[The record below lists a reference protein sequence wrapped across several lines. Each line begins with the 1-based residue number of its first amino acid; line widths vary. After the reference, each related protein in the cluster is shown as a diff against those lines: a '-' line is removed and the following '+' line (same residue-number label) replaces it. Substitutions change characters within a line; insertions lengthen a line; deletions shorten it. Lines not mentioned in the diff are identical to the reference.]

1 MLPLMQGI
9 REAVSCPVA
18 ALPVAYRTTREH
30 PSFVSLEG
38 EHLELL
44 PNGRPF
50 PTALDPFTCDRYEVA
65 QFARDAQAL
74 GVGYIGLCC
83 GAAPHHVRSLAEAL
97 GRTPE
102 ASRYSP
108 DLSKHAFLGDP
119 QQLGREHTIDA
130 QEV

>member
-1 MLPLMQGI
+1 MTWRSLGHP
-9 REAVSCPVA
+9 P
-18 ALPVAYRTTREH
+18 PVAYRTTREH

-65 QFARDAQAL
+65 QFARDAHAL

-83 GAAPHHVRSLAEAL
+83 GAAPHHIRSLAEAL
-97 GRTPE
+97 GRTTE

-108 DLSKHAFLGDP
+108 DLTRHAVLGDP
-119 QQLGREHTIDA
+119 EALGHGADTDLATI
-130 QEV
+130 